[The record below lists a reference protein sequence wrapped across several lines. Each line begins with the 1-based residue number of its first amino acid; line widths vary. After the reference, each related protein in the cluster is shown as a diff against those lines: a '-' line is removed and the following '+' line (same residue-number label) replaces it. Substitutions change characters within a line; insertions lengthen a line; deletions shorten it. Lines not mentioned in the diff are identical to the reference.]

1 MNDPASMDLGIQAVW
16 GTHESV
22 QKPGVPTMYLGE
34 TKTETE
40 GHMCKPCRPNRGR
53 KGM

>member
-1 MNDPASMDLGIQAVW
+1 MNDSASMDLGIQAMW

-22 QKPGVPTMYLGE
+22 QKPDIPTMCLGE

-40 GHMCKPCRPNRGR
+40 GYVQAM
-53 KGM
+53 